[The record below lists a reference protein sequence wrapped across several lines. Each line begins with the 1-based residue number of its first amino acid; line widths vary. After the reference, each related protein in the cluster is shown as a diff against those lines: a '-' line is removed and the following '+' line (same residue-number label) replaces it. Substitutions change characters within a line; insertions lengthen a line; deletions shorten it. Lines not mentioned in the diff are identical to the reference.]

1 MTDPNTGRRF
11 HIIMAEEN
19 MCGRR
24 RFLMVVSGAAVA
36 NALGCSDPGG
46 VGPEPIG
53 DVPAGNVRDLA
64 EGSLRSVGSTPV
76 AIGRDS
82 NGVYAMTLTCT
93 HEGCNM
99 ATDGTVAMQ
108 GIRCSCHG
116 ARFSANGD
124 VRGGPAPD
132 PLVHFAVEID
142 AAGEI
147 MIRGEQRVD
156 AEVRTPVV

>member
-1 MTDPNTGRRF
+1 
-11 HIIMAEEN
+11 MATEN
-19 MCGRR
+19 ICARR
-24 RFLMVVSGAAVA
+24 RFLMVVGGTAFA
-36 NALGCSDPGG
+36 NSLGCSDPGG

-53 DVPAGNVRDLA
+53 DVSAGNVRDLP

-82 NGVYAMTLTCT
+82 NGVYALTLTCT
-93 HEGCNM
+93 HEGCNI
-99 ATDGTVAMQ
+99 ALDGSVDFE
-108 GIRCSCHG
+108 GIHCGCHG
-116 ARFSANGD
+116 ARFSGNGD

-147 MIRGEQRVD
+147 MIRGEQRVS
-156 AEVRTPVV
+156 AETRTPVV